1 LAPRPLATKE
11 LEPEVARPGPPLAG
25 KPKDR
30 LAELYAEYARF
41 VAWFASRL
49 LPRQDEVED
58 VVQEVFLIAARH
70 LDSLTDPPKVRGWRK
85 TVTLRRASRVLR
97 WKRVR
102 ARFGM
107 TNRSDGSE
115 QWLASPEASPEDRA
129 VLLELL
135 ATLERLP
142 TDLRVAWTLRKLH
155 EESLESVAELA
166 GCSLAKLLKP
176 DMGEAATTTVMTFPV
191 LTGAAVAGLC
201 MAAWLLFRG
210 TTTRA

>member
-1 LAPRPLATKE
+1 MYESSLAITPPSLQRSPGSGTTEPRPSGPV
-11 LEPEVARPGPPLAG
+11 EPPGLG
-25 KPKDR
+25 K
-30 LAELYAEYARF
+30 LYADYARF

-49 LPRQDEVED
+49 LTRQDEVED

-70 LDSLTDPPKVRGWRK
+70 LDNLTDPPKVRGWLK

-102 ARFGM
+102 ARLGIA
-107 TNRSDGSE
+107 NRSEGSD

-142 TDLRVAWTLRKLH
+142 TDLRIAWTLRHLH

-166 GCSLAKLLKP
+166 GCSLATAKRRI
-176 DMGEAATTTVMTFPV
+176 AAAEVR
-191 LTGAAVAGLC
+191 LRKELQDD
-201 MAAWLLFRG
+201 
-210 TTTRA
+210 